1 MSYNLLNIEDFTPQ
15 NINFDLPNN
24 KNGNIC
30 CNNILYNI
38 YQTPKLVN
46 KSKVY
51 TKNDESYIDVLVT
64 DKSFAKFLSNV
75 DKTVKL
81 ETSNKN
87 GVWFR
92 KEIPK
97 ETLDKYYTPII
108 QTVNKEKYLSIK
120 ITDKSKIYDEN
131 NELLNK
137 ENINELD
144 NVILL
149 ITLDS
154 IIFEKDNYYLNI
166 IGNHIKVYKQK
177 ISLTDMIKT
186 NNVLDNDI
194 INHLASNNNE
204 YDEYDDS
211 DEEDDEEDYED
222 DEEEDDNL
230 DDYEISSRM
239 IINKRKELS
248 NKYKEAENASIN
260 AHNLR
265 QQAIDLAQELED
277 YESIKTEMN

>member
-1 MSYNLLNIEDFTPQ
+1 MSYSLLNIEDYNDN

-24 KNGNIC
+24 INGSIV
-30 CNNILYNI
+30 CNNISNNI

-75 DKTVKL
+75 DKTVKS

-97 ETLDKYYTPII
+97 ETLDKYYNPII
-108 QTVNKEKYLSIK
+108 HTINKEKYLSIK

-194 INHLASNNNE
+194 INHLASNND
-204 YDEYDDS
+204 DEYEDS
-211 DEEDDEEDYED
+211 DEEEDDEEEYED

-239 IINKRKELS
+239 IVNKRKELS
-248 NKYKEAENASIN
+248 SKYKEAENASIN

>member
-1 MSYNLLNIEDFTPQ
+1 MSYSLLNIEEFTPQ

-51 TKNDESYIDVLVT
+51 TKNDETYIDVLVT

-97 ETLDKYYTPII
+97 ETLDKYYTPIV
-108 QTVNKEKYLSIK
+108 QTINKEKYLSIK

-194 INHLASNNNE
+194 INHLASNND
-204 YDEYDDS
+204 DEYEDS
-211 DEEDDEEDYED
+211 DEEEDEDEDYED
-222 DEEEDDNL
+222 DEEDEDDNL

-239 IINKRKELS
+239 IVNKRKELS
-248 NKYKEAENASIN
+248 SKYKEAENASIN